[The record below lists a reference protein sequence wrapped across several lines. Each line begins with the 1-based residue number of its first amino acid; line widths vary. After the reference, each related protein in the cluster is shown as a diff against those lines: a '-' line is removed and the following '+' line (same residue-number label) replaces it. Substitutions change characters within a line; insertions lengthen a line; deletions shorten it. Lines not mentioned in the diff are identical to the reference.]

1 MVKVKGVEW
10 NHVIVL
16 KEPEKHGMA
25 TLVRCLHCDK
35 EFQGNAMR
43 IRAHLLGNKR
53 QAGVTGCPTVP
64 DEARQEL
71 RLIEMAREQTQKKR
85 KPVKPSMR
93 GAGRGASSAS
103 DHSSGSAEHF
113 DGKNALTTLGRK
125 GDRLSS
131 QHELL
136 LRMVRNNAVILL
148 FLFFPLF
155 LPIAIPSPSASR
167 TAEGELLQCNLV

>member
-93 GAGRGASSAS
+93 GAGGRGVSSAS

-113 DGKNALTTLGRK
+113 IDGKNALTSGRK

-136 LRMVRNNAVILL
+136 LRMVRNDTVLLLLLL
-148 FLFFPLF
+148 FSLF
-155 LPIAIPSPSASR
+155 LSTSIPSPSTSC
-167 TAEGELLQCNLV
+167 TA